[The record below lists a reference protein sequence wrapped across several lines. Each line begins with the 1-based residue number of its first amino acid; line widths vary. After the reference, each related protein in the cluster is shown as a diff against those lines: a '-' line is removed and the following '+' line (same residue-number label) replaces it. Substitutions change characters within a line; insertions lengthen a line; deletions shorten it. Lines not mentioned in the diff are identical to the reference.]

1 MHPYSSTYSP
11 QSPGRTSS
19 VAFIVPSHMPASS
32 TGSLHS
38 NPHLHRQASV
48 STQSSFSSQTPQDL
62 SANASATPPRNK
74 LRKGKSIKRY
84 LAGVQEGTDAE
95 GDGSR
100 HGSRKGK
107 QRADA
112 GSRTSIALNSTSD
125 LALPSQPPHGF
136 SFIVEEDTANSNFPY
151 DLRGDNHPVRQPS
164 HHANVVGEIALEGR
178 RVVVVGPSDQY
189 TTRSDLHT
197 SRADT
202 GAHRGRQPAPASEE
216 CESSSSLA
224 RRISMGGQADGMT
237 RRKRSLSFG
246 RRKSGKKTREEAPPL
261 PGALPSPGPS
271 PLPSSPHEPP
281 TSIFPPHPAVSPPS
295 RSPSRAS
302 GLSTPRSPYSP
313 MYSPGAASSTAS
325 LSRARSISRSPVE
338 PVPPLPTLVF
348 PPDMPETSSGTSQ
361 APDGTSSPSLVSY
374 ASPSLG
380 SSSLASSNH
389 PVTWSH
395 HSPLSIHVSSS
406 PYDLPSTSSGAYP
419 SYSAPSRSVSTS
431 VVAPSA
437 HAHLS
442 SPPRRSFSTNS
453 HWYQKDT
460 MAYEERRHPPSG
472 YGEHGLANDPWE
484 AFNDA
489 SYSPRRSPVQIRVD
503 IAPPASQLPVSQV
516 EQAEYA
522 HMPHPQPSPLP
533 HITQPS
539 ATYRNSDAAPANG
552 STRRRLTLT
561 DQRAS
566 SRVSMAEQRVLG
578 EDGEF
583 KSAPRRLK
591 RKHPPTASKNSLQ
604 LAGSELGLVRRSSAT
619 SNKSKDESGPGY
631 HEIQAAQDKPR
642 RPSFLSRISD
652 FARGKQK
659 KATPDV
665 SVRANEALFVDDSSV
680 QGGRM
685 SLGEGYANSEP
696 GHGPGPSW
704 SSMSKSKSVAGHGE
718 EVDLVPCSPLSTEE
732 DGREWGTDIGHD
744 ACVSATVME
753 EEYRKLMEGRKLQE
767 DRKWVDEGKGKA
779 RAESSRGKSVDTM
792 RAGSSSM
799 HTRSSETMRTNVLAY
814 TGATSPVIREASPS
828 AAPATDGMPE
838 RLPAYEEAVA
848 GPSSSPIAA
857 SSDGSSTPRTT
868 SAHATSSSPTPTP
881 SPTVPQAQRTPVSAS
896 TGGGTPDVPHRRSG
910 SSQFTPVHRR
920 SYSDS
925 DSWRAPSAALEV
937 MLDQSLSSATRSAS
951 RASLDALRM
960 LSPLPPS
967 PSSSWASK
975 HSAVNRLSTTSP
987 TSSVSSTGRMHNKLV
1002 KKSRRPSVHLL
1013 DSFMTNSQ
1021 RSSTDPQSAGSN
1033 PRSPIWLNTPPGE
1046 HSATLGGIT
1055 ATASTLITLQPR
1067 EAASESPVF
1076 ADSPKDMDLPPL
1088 PVADCQY
1095 CSPRDERDDAFAHPH
1110 VPDRP
1115 GLRPRPSASD
1125 VRSTRAM
1132 RRWTVSALDQPRNP
1146 GDEASDESD
1155 WGESEHEEEEQ
1166 KGAEVLAIAANKPLP
1181 SSTLLPPSPS
1191 MPSLAYFGRAAER
1204 QEHNY
1209 FGIKDK
1215 SLPPTPG
1222 EPEEPE
1228 PRQPR
1233 VNSMHAPRRPQLR
1246 PLSVMSP
1253 VPAVHDRQA
1262 VSSPPT
1268 RTRFGPM
1275 SGHPRIFEVAG
1286 GSDESSSDERDDHV
1300 FDQDDEPET
1309 ATPGTSAGTSSLGH
1323 GQWEGITRSASKS
1336 KTYSSLRVIPLP
1348 SDAAHTHLLHIT
1360 TELLVTEK
1368 HYVSM
1373 LRLLLVPGST
1383 QTPAPPLMRTYVQE
1397 LVNVCDGLVRSIEG
1411 RQDLP
1416 DGQHR
1421 TSSESEGGA
1430 RRRGG
1435 EHKRPEPPNPAV
1447 ACQALITHREDVE
1460 GAYVR
1465 WCGVV
1470 GGWFV
1475 GPSENGGA
1483 SIGRSKRRLSKSI
1496 LTEGVRRR
1504 SSIIQAS
1511 EEPVAATQESKEQH
1525 AATKEQQPAP
1535 QQGDASQEGAVEN
1548 ASAESGGERPSLASH
1563 KSSGR
1568 RTHAWRKS
1576 VPSFSALQM
1585 QLSSAKKE
1593 DGSADGRETG
1603 KESSP
1608 GKAKEH
1614 GPEKVQDPA
1623 PRLSRRERK
1632 ERQRKLPTV
1641 RELAILPTQRVMRYV
1656 LLYRD
1661 LLAHTPQ
1668 TSPIR
1673 PLVQSAVDVAASIAA
1688 KCDRAQDTAEFFHRA
1703 M

>member
-38 NPHLHRQASV
+38 NTHLHRQASV
-48 STQSSFSSQTPQDL
+48 STQSSYTSSPSQDHL
-62 SANASATPPRNK
+62 SADPSATPPRNK

-84 LAGVQEGTDAE
+84 LAGVQEGTEGE

-107 QRADA
+107 QRVE
-112 GSRTSIALNSTSD
+112 GSSRTSIALNSTSD

-151 DLRGDNHPVRQPS
+151 DLSPDNHPARQPTHYTS
-164 HHANVVGEIALEGR
+164 VVGEMALEGR
-178 RVVVVGPSDQY
+178 RVAVVESSERP
-189 TTRSDLHT
+189 DLHT
-197 SRADT
+197 SRADS
-202 GAHRGRQPAPASEE
+202 GARRGRQPVPASEE
-216 CESSSSLA
+216 PESSSSLA
-224 RRISMGGQADGMT
+224 RRMSMGGQADGMT

-246 RRKSGKKTREEAPPL
+246 RRKSGKKTREEVPPL

-302 GLSTPRSPYSP
+302 GMSTPRSPYSP
-313 MYSPGAASSTAS
+313 MYSPSAASSTAS
-325 LSRARSISRSPVE
+325 LARSRSISRSPVE

-348 PPDMPETSSGTSQ
+348 PSNKPETSSDASP

-395 HSPLSIHVSSS
+395 HSPPSIHVSSS

-453 HWYQKDT
+453 HWYQEDT
-460 MAYEERRHPPSG
+460 MADEERRHPPSG

-489 SYSPRRSPVQIRVD
+489 SYSPRRPPVQIRVD
-503 IAPPASQLPVSQV
+503 IAPPASQLPISQV

-522 HMPHPQPSPLP
+522 HMPHPQPPQLP
-533 HITQPS
+533 YIAQSS
-539 ATYRNSDAAPANG
+539 ATHRNSDGAPASG
-552 STRRRLTLT
+552 SMRRRLTLT
-561 DQRAS
+561 DQRAN

-583 KSAPRRLK
+583 KSAPRRLT

-619 SNKSKDESGPGY
+619 SNKSKDESGRGY

-652 FARGKQK
+652 FARGKKK

-696 GHGPGPSW
+696 GHGGPSW
-704 SSMSKSKSVAGHGE
+704 ASMTKSKSVAGHGE
-718 EVDLVPCSPLSTEE
+718 EVDIAPYNPLSVEE

-753 EEYRKLMEGRKLQE
+753 EEFRKLME
-767 DRKWVDEGKGKA
+767 DRKWANEGKGKA
-779 RAESSRGKSVDTM
+779 RADTLRGKSVDTM

-799 HTRSSETMRTNVLAY
+799 HTRSSETMRTNILAY
-814 TGATSPVIREASPS
+814 TGGSTPVVNEASPS
-828 AAPATDGMPE
+828 AAPATEGVPE

-848 GPSSSPIAA
+848 GPSSSPVAA
-857 SSDGSSTPRTT
+857 STDGSSTPRTGA
-868 SAHATSSSPTPTP
+868 AHATSASLTPTP
-881 SPTVPQAQRTPVSAS
+881 SPTS
-896 TGGGTPDVPHRRSG
+896 TGDGVADLPHRRSG
-910 SSQFTPVHRR
+910 SSHFTPAHRR

-937 MLDQSLSSATRSAS
+937 MLDQSLSPATRSAS
-951 RASLDALRM
+951 RGSLDALRM

-967 PSSSWASK
+967 PSSSWTSK
-975 HSAVNRLSTTSP
+975 HSSVNRLSATSP
-987 TSSVSSTGRMHNKLV
+987 TSSVSSTGRAHNKLI

-1013 DSFMTNSQ
+1013 DSFTANSQ
-1021 RSSTDPQSAGSN
+1021 RSSTEPQSASSN

-1055 ATASTLITLQPR
+1055 ATANAFISLQPR
-1067 EAASESPVF
+1067 ESAPNFPVL

-1088 PVADCQY
+1088 PVPDCQY
-1095 CSPRDERDDAFAHPH
+1095 CSPRDECDDAFSHLH

-1115 GLRPRPSASD
+1115 ELRARPSVTD

-1132 RRWTVSALDQPRNP
+1132 RRWTVSALDQPRTP

-1155 WGESEHEEEEQ
+1155 WGESGHEEEEQ
-1166 KGAEVLAIAANKPLP
+1166 KAAEVLAIAANKPLP

-1204 QEHNY
+1204 QEQSY
-1209 FGIKDK
+1209 FGVKDK

-1222 EPEEPE
+1222 EQEDPE
-1228 PRQPR
+1228 PRQQR
-1233 VNSMHAPRRPQLR
+1233 VNSMHALRRPQLR

-1268 RTRFGPM
+1268 RTRFGSM

-1323 GQWEGITRSASKS
+1323 GQWEGVTRSASKS

-1411 RQDLP
+1411 RHDLP
-1416 DGQHR
+1416 DGHR
-1421 TSSESEGGA
+1421 RSSSEADSTEGGA

-1435 EHKRPEPPNPAV
+1435 EHKRPDPPNPAV

-1475 GPSENGGA
+1475 GPSETGGA

-1504 SSIIQAS
+1504 SSIIQA
-1511 EEPVAATQESKEQH
+1511 EEPVADKEESKKQH
-1525 AATKEQQPAP
+1525 MDFKEQSPAP
-1535 QQGDASQEGAVEN
+1535 EQGDTSQEGAVEN
-1548 ASAESGGERPSLASH
+1548 ASAESGGERPSLALH

-1585 QLSSAKKE
+1585 QLSSARKE
-1593 DGSADGRETG
+1593 DGGAEGRDAG
-1603 KESSP
+1603 KENGS
-1608 GKAKEH
+1608 GKAKENTP
-1614 GPEKVQDPA
+1614 GKAQDHA

>member
-1 MHPYSSTYSP
+1 MHSYSSTYSP
-11 QSPGRTSS
+11 QSPGRSSS

-32 TGSLHS
+32 SGSLHS
-38 NPHLHRQASV
+38 NPHLHRQARV
-48 STQSSFSSQTPQDL
+48 STQSSYASSPSQDPL
-62 SANASATPPRNK
+62 SANPSATPPRNK

-95 GDGSR
+95 GDGPR

-107 QRADA
+107 QRAGA

-136 SFIVEEDTANSNFPY
+136 SFIVEEDVENSNFPY
-151 DLRGDNHPVRQPS
+151 DLSGDNHPARQS
-164 HHANVVGEIALEGR
+164 TYHANVVGEMALEGR
-178 RVVVVGPSDQY
+178 RVAAVGPSDQY
-189 TTRSDLHT
+189 TTRSNT
-197 SRADT
+197 SRADS
-202 GAHRGRQPAPASEE
+202 GSRRGRQSAPASEE
-216 CESSSSLA
+216 PESSSSLA
-224 RRISMGGQADGMT
+224 RRMSMGGQADGMT

-261 PGALPSPGPS
+261 PGPQ
-271 PLPSSPHEPP
+271 PSSPREPP
-281 TSIFPPHPAVSPPS
+281 TSTSIFPPHPAVSPPS

-313 MYSPGAASSTAS
+313 MHSPSAASSTAS
-325 LSRARSISRSPVE
+325 LARSRSISRSPVE

-348 PPDMPETSSGTSQ
+348 PPDMPETSSNASQ
-361 APDGTSSPSLVSY
+361 ALDGTSSPSLVSY

-380 SSSLASSNH
+380 SSSLASSDH

-395 HSPLSIHVSSS
+395 HSPPSIHVSSS
-406 PYDLPSTSSGAYP
+406 PYDLPSTSSGAYA

-431 VVAPSA
+431 VVAPSV
-437 HAHLS
+437 HGHLS

-453 HWYQKDT
+453 HWYQAGSENA
-460 MAYEERRHPPSG
+460 MNYAEGRQPPSG
-472 YGEHGLANDPWE
+472 YEHGRGHGLSQDPWE
-484 AFNDA
+484 ALTDA

-503 IAPPASQLPVSQV
+503 IAPPASQLPISQV

-522 HMPHPQPSPLP
+522 HMLHSHPPPLP
-533 HITQPS
+533 YHTQPS
-539 ATYRNSDAAPANG
+539 ATHRNSDAAPPTG
-552 STRRRLTLT
+552 SMRRRLTLT

-583 KSAPRRLK
+583 KSSPRRLK

-604 LAGSELGLVRRSSAT
+604 LAGSELGLVRRSSTT
-619 SNKSKDESGPGY
+619 SNKSKGEQGPGY

-652 FARGKQK
+652 FARGKKK

-665 SVRANEALFVDDSSV
+665 GVRANEALFVDDSSV

-696 GHGPGPSW
+696 GHGGPSW
-704 SSMSKSKSVAGHGE
+704 ASMTKSKSVAGHGE
-718 EVDLVPCSPLSTEE
+718 EVDNTPCSPLSTEE

-753 EEYRKLMEGRKLQE
+753 EEFRKLME
-767 DRKWVDEGKGKA
+767 DRKWANEEKGKA
-779 RAESSRGKSVDTM
+779 RADTLRGKSVDTM

-799 HTRSSETMRTNVLAY
+799 HTRSSETMRTNILAY
-814 TGATSPVIREASPS
+814 TGASTHVVSEASAS
-828 AAPATDGMPE
+828 AVSATAGVPE

-848 GPSSSPIAA
+848 GPSTSPIVA
-857 SSDGSSTPRTT
+857 SSDGSSTPRTGNAQAT
-868 SAHATSSSPTPTP
+868 SASPTPTP
-881 SPTVPQAQRTPVSAS
+881 SPTSAS
-896 TGGGTPDVPHRRSG
+896 DGVADLPHRRSG
-910 SSQFTPVHRR
+910 SSQFTPAHRR

-937 MLDQSLSSATRSAS
+937 MLDQSLSPATRSAS
-951 RASLDALRM
+951 RGSLDALRM

-967 PSSSWASK
+967 PSSSWTSK
-975 HSAVNRLSTTSP
+975 HSSVNRLSTISP
-987 TSSVSSTGRMHNKLV
+987 TSSVSSTGRAHNKLV

-1021 RSSTDPQSAGSN
+1021 RSSTEPKSASGN

-1055 ATASTLITLQPR
+1055 ATANAFISLQAR
-1067 EAASESPVF
+1067 ESPSNSPVL
-1076 ADSPKDMDLPPL
+1076 ADSPMDMDLPPL

-1095 CSPRDERDDAFAHPH
+1095 CSPRDERDDAFSHLH

-1115 GLRPRPSASD
+1115 ELRARPSASD

-1132 RRWTVSALDQPRNP
+1132 RRWTVSALDQPRTP

-1166 KGAEVLAIAANKPLP
+1166 KAAEVLAVAANKPLP

-1204 QEHNY
+1204 QQQSY
-1209 FGIKDK
+1209 FGVKDK

-1222 EPEEPE
+1222 EQEDPE
-1228 PRQPR
+1228 PRQQR

-1268 RTRFGPM
+1268 RTRFGSM

-1323 GQWEGITRSASKS
+1323 GQWDGLARSASKS

-1411 RQDLP
+1411 RHDLP
-1416 DGQHR
+1416 DGHR
-1421 TSSESEGGA
+1421 RSSSEADASEGGA

-1511 EEPVAATQESKEQH
+1511 EEPDADKEESREQH
-1525 AATKEQQPAP
+1525 VDPKEQQPAP
-1535 QQGDASQEGAVEN
+1535 EQGDASQEGAVEN

-1585 QLSSAKKE
+1585 QLSSARKE
-1593 DGSADGRETG
+1593 EGGVDGRDAGKETG
-1603 KESSP
+1603 S

-1614 GPEKVQDPA
+1614 GSGKAQDPA

>member
-1 MHPYSSTYSP
+1 MLPYSSTYSP
-11 QSPGRTSS
+11 QFPGRTSS

-38 NPHLHRQASV
+38 NTHLHRQASV
-48 STQSSFSSQTPQDL
+48 STQSSYTSGPSQDHL

-84 LAGVQEGTDAE
+84 LAGVQEGTDGE

-125 LALPSQPPHGF
+125 LALPSQPPQGF

-151 DLRGDNHPVRQPS
+151 DLSPDNHPARQPI
-164 HHANVVGEIALEGR
+164 HHTSVVGEMALEGR
-178 RVVVVGPSDQY
+178 RVAVVEPSE
-189 TTRSDLHT
+189 RPDLHT
-197 SRADT
+197 SRADS
-202 GAHRGRQPAPASEE
+202 GAHRGRQPVPASEE
-216 CESSSSLA
+216 PESSSSLA
-224 RRISMGGQADGMT
+224 RRMSMGGQADGMT

-246 RRKSGKKTREEAPPL
+246 RRKSGKKTREEVPPL
-261 PGALPSPGPS
+261 PGPQ
-271 PLPSSPHEPP
+271 PSSPREPP
-281 TSIFPPHPAVSPPS
+281 TSTSIFPPHPAVSPPS

-302 GLSTPRSPYSP
+302 GMSTPRSPHSL
-313 MYSPGAASSTAS
+313 MYSPSAASSTAS
-325 LSRARSISRSPVE
+325 LTRARSISRSPVE
-338 PVPPLPTLVF
+338 PVPPLPTMVF
-348 PPDMPETSSGTSQ
+348 PPDVQMSS
-361 APDGTSSPSLVSY
+361 D

-389 PVTWSH
+389 SVTWSH
-395 HSPLSIHVSSS
+395 HSPPSIHVSSS

-437 HAHLS
+437 HVHLS

-453 HWYQKDT
+453 HWYQADT
-460 MAYEERRHPPSG
+460 MADEERRHPPSG
-472 YGEHGLANDPWE
+472 YEEHGLANDPWE

-489 SYSPRRSPVQIRVD
+489 SYSPRRPPVQIRVD

-516 EQAEYA
+516 EQAEYT
-522 HMPHPQPSPLP
+522 HMPHPQPPPLP
-533 HITQPS
+533 YIAQSS
-539 ATYRNSDAAPANG
+539 ATHRNSDAAPASG
-552 STRRRLTLT
+552 SMRRRLTLT
-561 DQRAS
+561 DQRAN

-583 KSAPRRLK
+583 KNAPRRLK

-652 FARGKQK
+652 FARGKKK

-696 GHGPGPSW
+696 GHGGPSW
-704 SSMSKSKSVAGHGE
+704 ASMTKSKSVAGHGE
-718 EVDLVPCSPLSTEE
+718 EVDIAPYSPLSNEE

-753 EEYRKLMEGRKLQE
+753 EEFRKLME
-767 DRKWVDEGKGKA
+767 DRKWANEGKGKA
-779 RAESSRGKSVDTM
+779 RADTLRGKSVDTM

-799 HTRSSETMRTNVLAY
+799 HTRSSETMRTNILAY
-814 TGATSPVIREASPS
+814 TGGSTPVVSEASPS
-828 AAPATDGMPE
+828 AAPVTEGVPE

-848 GPSSSPIAA
+848 GPSSSPVAA
-857 SSDGSSTPRTT
+857 STDGSSTPRTGA
-868 SAHATSSSPTPTP
+868 AHASSASPTPTP
-881 SPTVPQAQRTPVSAS
+881 SPTSA
-896 TGGGTPDVPHRRSG
+896 GDGVADLPHRRSG
-910 SSQFTPVHRR
+910 SSQFMPAHRR

-937 MLDQSLSSATRSAS
+937 MLDQSLSPATRSAS
-951 RASLDALRM
+951 RGSLDALRM

-967 PSSSWASK
+967 PSSSWTSK
-975 HSAVNRLSTTSP
+975 HSSVNRLSATSP
-987 TSSVSSTGRMHNKLV
+987 TSSVSSTGRAHNKLI

-1013 DSFMTNSQ
+1013 DSFTTNSQ
-1021 RSSTDPQSAGSN
+1021 RSSTEPQSASSN
-1033 PRSPIWLNTPPGE
+1033 PQSPIWLNTPPGE

-1055 ATASTLITLQPR
+1055 ATANAFISLQPR
-1067 EAASESPVF
+1067 ESSSNSTGL

-1095 CSPRDERDDAFAHPH
+1095 CSPRDERDDAFSHLHA
-1110 VPDRP
+1110 PDRP
-1115 GLRPRPSASD
+1115 ELRARPSVTD

-1132 RRWTVSALDQPRNP
+1132 RRWTVSALDQPRTP

-1166 KGAEVLAIAANKPLP
+1166 KAAEVLAIAANKPLP

-1204 QEHNY
+1204 LEQSY
-1209 FGIKDK
+1209 FGVKDK

-1222 EPEEPE
+1222 EQEDPE
-1228 PRQPR
+1228 PRQQR
-1233 VNSMHAPRRPQLR
+1233 VNSMHALRRPQLR

-1268 RTRFGPM
+1268 RTRFGSM
-1275 SGHPRIFEVAG
+1275 SGHPRLFEVAG

-1323 GQWEGITRSASKS
+1323 GQWEGVTRSASKS

-1411 RQDLP
+1411 RHDLP
-1416 DGQHR
+1416 DGHR
-1421 TSSESEGGA
+1421 RSSSEADAIEGGA

-1504 SSIIQAS
+1504 SSIIQA
-1511 EEPVAATQESKEQH
+1511 EEPVADKEESKEQH
-1525 AATKEQQPAP
+1525 MDSKEQSPAP
-1535 QQGDASQEGAVEN
+1535 EQGDTSQEGAVEN
-1548 ASAESGGERPSLASH
+1548 ASAESGGERPSLALH

-1585 QLSSAKKE
+1585 QLSSARKE
-1593 DGSADGRETG
+1593 DGGAEGRDAG
-1603 KESSP
+1603 KENGS
-1608 GKAKEH
+1608 GKAKENTP
-1614 GPEKVQDPA
+1614 GKAQDHA